1 VSLVTPKLRPLSA
14 AARALADL
22 VVASYPANAAGYAT
36 NFLPNELWCLPR

>member
-36 NFLPNELWCLPR
+36 NSGPADS